1 MRKTPFRAG
10 NEISQSYNSGILT
23 VYRVTDGAKPGFA
36 PVPALEKVAALRY
49 EELRLGLNRYYAA
62 EQNQVRIE
70 KVVRVPKGPDISS
83 QDVAVTEDGRQYRIN
98 LVQLATDVWPPSLD
112 LTLAKVEQVY
122 KVSDLDTGVAG
133 KEDDSV

>member
-36 PVPALEKVAALRY
+36 PVPTMKKAAILRY
-49 EELRLGLNRYYAA
+49 EELRLGINRYYAA
-62 EQNQVRIE
+62 EQNQVKIE
-70 KVVRVPKGPDISS
+70 KVVRVIKGPEISS
-83 QDVAVTEDGRQYRIN
+83 QDVAVTEDGRQYRID
-98 LVQLATDVWPPSLD
+98 LVQLADGVWPPSLD

-122 KVSDLDTGVAG
+122 RIENHESDEISIG
-133 KEDDSV
+133 